1 MSIEKSITE
10 LAWNVTEAEY
20 RADDAI
26 SYSSLSSFARE
37 GAEVIPHLKEKK
49 DAEALRFGSLV
60 DTLMTE
66 PEELDVKFLISD
78 TPRPSDTVAKIVTNI
93 WENSD
98 KTTNDITNIKSD
110 TILLYAN
117 DAAYYTNWK
126 DETRVNKLVSEGMS
140 FFELLGLAEGKTLM
154 SQDDYQRALSCVEQ
168 LKTNSFTSTYFYD
181 NPFTLGK
188 IEGHFQLKFKLNFK
202 IDEKPYSIRCMFDR
216 IIVDHDAKTIQPIDL
231 KTTGKSEEIFPQS
244 FVTWNY
250 YLQATMYSFILKT
263 LCSRDP
269 YFKDFTILPFLF
281 IVINRF
287 RQKPLVWKF
296 EEKPNSAYYLMI
308 EGKKVDGWFTLLTNF
323 VWHVENNEFM
333 YSKASYEGN
342 GLRNIEL

>member
-98 KTTNDITNIKSD
+98 KSTNDITNIKSD

-126 DETRVNKLVSEGMS
+126 DETRVNKLVAEGMS

-181 NPFTLGK
+181 NPFTLDK

-202 IDEKPYSIRCMFDR
+202 IGEKHYSIRCMLD
-216 IIVDHDAKTIQPIDL
+216 
-231 KTTGKSEEIFPQS
+231 
-244 FVTWNY
+244 
-250 YLQATMYSFILKT
+250 
-263 LCSRDP
+263 
-269 YFKDFTILPFLF
+269 
-281 IVINRF
+281 
-287 RQKPLVWKF
+287 
-296 EEKPNSAYYLMI
+296 
-308 EGKKVDGWFTLLTNF
+308 
-323 VWHVENNEFM
+323 
-333 YSKASYEGN
+333 
-342 GLRNIEL
+342 